1 MTAREAH
8 QAQWKAL
15 QDKPLSDKL
24 KYIVTYY
31 WPAILGVIC
40 VIAIAISWIGSA
52 LSQKEAFLSGY
63 MINGTTNPS
72 YTGNLK
78 QEFMALQ
85 QVDTNKY
92 DFILSTDVVYNETLS
107 AEGAISV
114 MESLVVQAAA
124 GELDFIVA
132 DLDSYPVFSA
142 YYRDLTTVLTA
153 EQIANWQDLFV
164 YAEKEALEFLTSDD
178 LFEFEI
184 PKFYTSKEGMKEPVA
199 LGIRLPATCRLL
211 EAYAFPAGDVIFGIS
226 YNTENIENTLAFLE
240 YIMN

>member
-40 VIAIAISWIGSA
+40 VIAIAVSWISSA

-63 MINGTTNPS
+63 MINGTNNPS

-78 QEFMALQ
+78 QEFMDLK
-85 QVDTNKY
+85 QVDGNKY
-92 DFILSTDVVYNETLS
+92 EFILTTDVVYNAS
-107 AEGAISV
+107 IGAEGAISV

-132 DLDSYPVFSA
+132 DLETYPVFSA

-153 EQIANWQDLFV
+153 EQIEKWQDLFV
-164 YAEKEALEFLTSDD
+164 YAEKDALEYLTSDD

-184 PKFYTSKEGMKEPVA
+184 PEFYTSKDDLEEPVA

-211 EAYAFPAGDVIFGIS
+211 EAYSFPAGDVIFGIS
-226 YNTENIENTLAFLE
+226 YNTENIENTLSFLE